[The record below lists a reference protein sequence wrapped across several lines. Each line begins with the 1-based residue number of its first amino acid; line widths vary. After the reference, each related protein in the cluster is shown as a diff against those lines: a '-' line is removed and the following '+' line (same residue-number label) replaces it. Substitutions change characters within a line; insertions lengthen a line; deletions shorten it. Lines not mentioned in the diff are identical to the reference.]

1 MTIHQL
7 LYVSGASRP
16 LGDDDI
22 DQILFASRRNNP
34 RLGITGMLLAAGDAF
49 IQVLEGEA
57 AAVQGLAQRI
67 RRDPRHRNFMVLV
80 EQDAARRAFAHWDMG
95 FKRLERDEAGDGAIF
110 RITEQAL
117 RERIDDG
124 DDGLMLDLVLAFGR
138 DFMAAS

>member
-16 LGDDDI
+16 LSDDDI

-57 AAVQGLAQRI
+57 AAVQGLAQR
-67 RRDPRHRNFMVLV
+67 NFMVLV

-95 FKRLERDEAGDGAIF
+95 FKRLDRDEAGDGAIF